1 MSLDKFILLVGKPQ
15 PWKIISGRLV
25 AAWVTVQCKYVCVCI
40 RVCVCVYMCVYIHV
54 CVFVCIH
61 TCVYMCVHVVCNYL
75 ITLSRHKS
83 DSDLHQSLLQEQQA
97 ANLLPPYMGT
107 QSLEYQQPIP
117 VSNYMPTSM
126 GYQPMKYNV
135 GQSQRRGKRKFHVFM
150 WAVETTVYL
159 FHVGKRSLSGTNTIK
174 LEDANIFA
182 RPRFT

>member
-1 MSLDKFILLVGKPQ
+1 
-15 PWKIISGRLV
+15 
-25 AAWVTVQCKYVCVCI
+25 
-40 RVCVCVYMCVYIHV
+40 MCVYAYMFSCVSICV
-54 CVFVCIH
+54 YTYMCVFVCIH
-61 TCVYMCVHVVCNYL
+61 TCVCLCVYIHVCVHVVCNYL

-117 VSNYMPTSM
+117 VSNYMPTSIPM

-135 GQSQRRGKRKFHVFM
+135 GQSQRRGKRKFCVFM

-159 FHVGKRSLSGTNTIK
+159 FHVGKRSLSDTNTIK

-182 RPRFT
+182 RPHFT